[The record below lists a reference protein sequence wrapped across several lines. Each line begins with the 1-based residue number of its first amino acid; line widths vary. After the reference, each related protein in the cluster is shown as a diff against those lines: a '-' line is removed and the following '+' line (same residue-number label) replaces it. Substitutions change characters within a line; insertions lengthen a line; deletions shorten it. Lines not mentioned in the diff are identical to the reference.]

1 MNEQVAKNSVKQQL
15 FQVMIHILFSD
26 SFGMIH
32 PFVVHRSHNHYYW
45 VLLSLSAEKIV
56 SGYLL
61 TLLITH
67 AAV

>member
-1 MNEQVAKNSVKQQL
+1 MNEQVTENSVKQKL
-15 FQVMIHILFSD
+15 FQVIIHILFSD

-32 PFVVHRSHNHYYW
+32 PFVVHRSHNHNYW
-45 VLLSLSAEKIV
+45 VLLSLSAETIV